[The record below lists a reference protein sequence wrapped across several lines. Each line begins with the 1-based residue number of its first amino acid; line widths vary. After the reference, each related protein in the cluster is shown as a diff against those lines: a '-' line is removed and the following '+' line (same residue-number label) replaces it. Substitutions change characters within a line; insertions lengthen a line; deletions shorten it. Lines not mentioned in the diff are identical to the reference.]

1 MQKGTCCFGSFSF
14 GLISS
19 TPYCIHELTDKNR
32 ASIILYSIGTDS
44 TMLNGRRQIFPLVC
58 VHG

>member
-1 MQKGTCCFGSFSF
+1 MQKGTCYFGSFSF

-32 ASIILYSIGTDS
+32 ASIVLYSIEWDVIT
-44 TMLNGRRQIFPLVC
+44 
-58 VHG
+58 